1 MIEGEMTRRSAGSRL
16 PTAISR
22 RTALRSATA
31 VALVGA
37 TAGASAGA
45 VFAAGPQWNQAG
57 PNDAD
62 AGFCADMAA
71 HHVQALAMC
80 QRVIG
85 RDTGDPVQAAAGEV
99 LQNQAIEVGMMRAW
113 LTDWGRST
121 ADPDTVM
128 GWMGANEGA
137 GVPIEQMQGY
147 ASDEAMA
154 ALSEAEGAERG
165 RIWLELMRK
174 HHVGGVAMATAALD
188 LVASEKVRRLAE
200 TQIMVQTFE
209 IEQYDWLI
217 AGEYGLEG
225 WIPPASLTQTTVW
238 YCDLGVA
245 GPGR

>member
-1 MIEGEMTRRSAGSRL
+1 M
-16 PTAISR
+16 SR

-45 VFAAGPQWNQAG
+45 VFAAGPQPDEGG
-57 PNDAD
+57 PSDAD
-62 AGFCADMAA
+62 AGFCTDMAA
-71 HHVQALAMC
+71 HHVQALALC

-85 RDTGDPVQAAAGEV
+85 RDTGDSVQAAAAEV

-121 ADPDTVM
+121 ADPDMVM
-128 GWMGANEGA
+128 GWMGANDGA
-137 GVPIEQMQGY
+137 GVPIDQMQGY
-147 ASDEAMA
+147 ASDEAMG
-154 ALSEAEGAERG
+154 ALSEAESNERG
-165 RIWLELMRK
+165 RIWLELMRT

-200 TQIMVQTFE
+200 TQITVQTFE

-217 AGEYGLEG
+217 AGDYALDG
-225 WIPPASLTQTTVW
+225 WVPPASLTQTTVW
-238 YCDLGVA
+238 YCDLGIA
-245 GPGR
+245 APGG

>member
-1 MIEGEMTRRSAGSRL
+1 M
-16 PTAISR
+16 SR
-22 RTALRSATA
+22 RAALRSVTA
-31 VALVGA
+31 VAVVGA
-37 TAGASAGA
+37 TAGATAGA
-45 VFAAGPQWNQAG
+45 VFAVDPQSNDAGA
-57 PNDAD
+57 NDAD

-113 LTDWGRST
+113 LTDWARST
-121 ADPDTVM
+121 ATPDTVM
-128 GWMGANEGA
+128 GWMGANDGA

-147 ASDEAMA
+147 ASDEAMDT
-154 ALSEAEGAERG
+154 LSAAEGVERG
-165 RIWLELMRK
+165 RIWLELMRR

-188 LVASEKVRRLAE
+188 LVATEKVRRLAE

-209 IEQYDWLI
+209 IDQYDWLI
-217 AGEYGLEG
+217 AGDYAIDG
-225 WIPPASLTQTTVW
+225 WVPPSSLTQTVVW

-245 GPGR
+245 APGG